1 MNTAVKKNNHKV
13 AKIVSL
19 SAATLLGIGG
29 CFAIQNSD
37 VFGGNNDGTQNYS
50 KSSSTNTPTQ
60 DSNSNDKDG
69 KLDAGASS
77 KFGENDNN
85 KKDVEAI
92 ESITLPQAIENY
104 DFSTDG
110 TETPDRD
117 GDFVRYSMSTGSTQD
132 GRKVYIFTP
141 TERIQNANGSTS
153 TRPVDG
159 GQRLVVDENGDT
171 ISNPTIIRKG
181 KGNTQRP
188 AAPAESG
195 SPVVE
200 NPSGGMET
208 PESPVVENETP
219 AETPGDTTDTP
230 VVEDGTQTP
239 ENPDTPE
246 TPVVEDSESTEN
258 PGDDTPITEDPVEDP
273 VEVLVEYF
281 DKEAFEKATADWQER
296 MDAANSANDETQADL
311 IEKQAAY
318 TTAADAA
325 DKAQKSYDEAVS
337 KLDELNSRLDN
348 TAAGRVSE
356 LEGRVSEL
364 KGALDT
370 ANENLTKAQ
379 NELTVAARKN
389 SEAKANLNNSQDTL
403 NTKRSE
409 LTQAQKNQAKAQAAL
424 DSADTSLSNDDM
436 LLTIADAVGERINEY
451 RVKNGLH
458 PLVFEVNLNRKAAD
472 WSDKNAAK
480 GELSHS
486 PRSEYGYSGENVLM
500 NGTSCA
506 KPTVSRADCADA
518 MFRNWMFSDGHNRNM
533 LTEEYTHA
541 GIGVA
546 VSKNGRYYATTMF
559 FSDSVRTTDGFSY
572 NSPGL
577 KDATTD
583 GYLPDGAIDLLGGSD
598 YVVPVD
604 SREKTDYSIVK
615 GGRDAVDHSKEV
627 EKGINPDISMDD
639 TSALKAE
646 LEAAKKATA
655 TAQAKVD
662 SAQAKVNTDKAEADM
677 ASGNLKKAEGNVSE
691 AEKTVE
697 STEKDL
703 ESTTRELDQAKAD
716 ADSAEEIKKE
726 ISDQNEVVDGAKS
739 ELNEANS
746 VRDKA
751 QTKRDEAQKKADE
764 TQEKVD
770 EVKAEEPKKE
780 DFTREVTQEEFD
792 RLTAEENT
800 PEETTSEEA
809 PAEEPEVS
817 DNSTDE
823 ETPEVEAL
831 VEETDV
837 EEAPAEENVETE
849 ASAEE
854 DSAEE
859 DSAEVEPSDDTT
871 SDDTVQDGEISADES
886 L

>member
-1 MNTAVKKNNHKV
+1 MNTAAKKSNHKV

-50 KSSSTNTPTQ
+50 KSSSTGTPTP
-60 DSNSNDKDG
+60 DNESDNKGG
-69 KLDAGASS
+69 KIDAGASS
-77 KFGENDNN
+77 KFGENSNN

-92 ESITLPQAIENY
+92 ESITLPKAIEDY

-141 TERIQNANGSTS
+141 TERIQNTNGSTS

-181 KGNTQRP
+181 KENTQHP
-188 AAPAESG
+188 IAPAENG

-200 NPSGGMET
+200 NPTGGT
-208 PESPVVENETP
+208 
-219 AETPGDTTDTP
+219 ETPGDTTDTP

-239 ENPDTPE
+239 ENPTTPE
-246 TPVVEDSESTEN
+246 TPVVEGDGSTEN
-258 PGDDTPITEDPVEDP
+258 PGNDTPITEDPVEDP

-281 DKEAFEKATADWQER
+281 DKEAFEKATANWKER

-325 DKAQKSYDEAVS
+325 DEAQKNYDEAVS

-379 NELTVAARKN
+379 DELTVAARKN
-389 SEAKANLNNSQDTL
+389 SEAKTNLSNSQDTL
-403 NTKRSE
+403 NTKKGE

-424 DSADTSLSNDDM
+424 DSADTSLSNDDL

-458 PLVFEVNLNRKAAD
+458 PLVFEVNLNRKATD
-472 WSDKNAAK
+472 WSNKLAAK

-486 PRSEYGYSGENVLM
+486 PRSDYGYSGENVLM

-541 GIGVA
+541 GLGVA
-546 VSKNGRYYATTMF
+546 VGKDGRYYATTMF

-598 YVVPVD
+598 YNVPVD
-604 SREKTDYSIVK
+604 SREKTDYGIVK
-615 GGRDAVDHSKEV
+615 GGRDAVDHSKGV

-655 TAQAKVD
+655 TAQAKVN
-662 SAQAKVNTDKAEADM
+662 SAQAKVNADKAEADK

-703 ESTTRELDQAKAD
+703 ESTTKELDQAKAD
-716 ADSAEEIKKE
+716 ADNAEEIKKE
-726 ISDQNEVVDGAKS
+726 INDQNEVVDGAKS
-739 ELNEANS
+739 ELDEANS
-746 VRDKA
+746 VKDEA
-751 QTKRDEAQKKADE
+751 QTERDEAQEKADA

-792 RLTAEENT
+792 RLTAEEST

-809 PAEEPEVS
+809 PAEEQPEAS

-823 ETPEVEAL
+823 ETPEVEAPA
-831 VEETDV
+831 EETAV
-837 EEAPAEENVETE
+837 EEAPAEENTE
-849 ASAEE
+849 AETPAEENTETEE
-854 DSAEE
+854 DST
-859 DSAEVEPSDDTT
+859 EVAPSDDTT
-871 SDDTVQDGEISADES
+871 SDDTVQDGETSADES